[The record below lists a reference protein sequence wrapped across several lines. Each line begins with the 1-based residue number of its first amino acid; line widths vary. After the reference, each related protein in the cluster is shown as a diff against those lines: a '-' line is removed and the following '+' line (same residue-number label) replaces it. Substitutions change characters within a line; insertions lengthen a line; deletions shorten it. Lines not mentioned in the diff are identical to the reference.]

1 MHPAKAAILTNALA
15 PLWQRLRTWVEAA
28 LHNHHNSRD
37 YLTRDELLPIR
48 TSIFEIEALL
58 RRLVL
63 VAATAITLNIQARW
77 SPAPGTNA
85 RTRARQTPKRIIR
98 TANTFRLFT
107 IRWSK
112 TDRTLAT
119 TVAVETTSD
128 ATQAHPHTHTP
139 RTTAHSDS
147 LTSGPS
153 TCRSSKCAG
162 RPASHGRAHIPTDAP
177 EIPIEDVM
185 RWFASCAPAE
195 TSGQA
200 AWRQHLEVLAEIE
213 RAGQPRRQPQNPTGP
228 RLERKT
234 LPQLLDATQPLARLA
249 CLAELAAN
257 PDALIQRAAIA
268 MARRREIAYRL
279 SLVAAPKARGALAV
293 SIAMATVIIPFHND
307 FTEVMLYFAI
317 SHTEPD
323 TT

>member
-15 PLWQRLRTWVEAA
+15 PLWQRLRTWVETA
-28 LHNHHNSRD
+28 LNNHQHSRD
-37 YLTRDELLPIR
+37 RLTRDELLPIR

-63 VAATAITLNIQARW
+63 VAATAITLDIQARW
-77 SPAPGTNA
+77 SPAPRTNA
-85 RTRARQTPKRIIR
+85 RTRAKQTTRRIIR
-98 TANTFRLFT
+98 AANTFRLFT

-112 TDRTLAT
+112 TDKTLAT
-119 TVAVETTSD
+119 TVAVETPSD
-128 ATQAHPHTHTP
+128 ATHAHPHTP

-153 TCRSSKCAG
+153 TCRSAKSAG

-185 RWFASCAPAE
+185 RWFASCTPTE

-200 AWRQHLEVLAEIE
+200 AWRQHLEALAEIE
-213 RAGQPRRQPQNPTGP
+213 RAGQPRPQPQNPTGP

-234 LPQLLDATQPLARLA
+234 LPQLLDATQLQARLA
-249 CLAELAAN
+249 YLAELAAN
-257 PDALIQRAAIA
+257 PDALIQRAALA

-279 SLVAAPKARGALAV
+279 SLIAAPKARGALAV

-307 FTEVMLYFAI
+307 FTQVMLYFAI